1 MEILGR
7 RWALSIIAT
16 ISARR
21 KVRYNDLLNLLQGIG
36 PSTLAARLDELE
48 ESGLLVRT
56 VYPEAPPRVE
66 YSLSSSG
73 RALGDALRPLLQWAA
88 SV

>member
-1 MEILGR
+1 MGILGR

-16 ISARR
+16 ISSRR
-21 KVRYNDLLNLLQGIG
+21 KVRYNDLLNSLQGIG

-48 ESGLLVRT
+48 EAGLLVRT

-73 RALGDALRPLLQWAA
+73 RDLGDALRPLLQWAA